1 MEAHLNSQALAEFV
15 HALPQGAI
23 AGMAVDDEN
32 FFDAVA
38 SQTVADFVGHRCKG
52 IRLQGQGSG
61 EFHPVLGNTYI
72 HGSGNQDLRIEFQS
86 RLVGDVQGAGGV
98 VFHGQV
104 FIVLLGTA
112 GGQDG
117 TFDLARFERF
127 AHVPA
132 GQFPQPYFSRF
143 QLDLL
148 FLGVGGG
155 CFGMYHAEKKRPW
168 QVNLS

>member
-1 MEAHLNSQALAEFV
+1 MEAHLDPQSLAEVFHALAQRAV
-15 HALPQGAI
+15 
-23 AGMAVDDEN
+23 AGMAVDDED
-32 FFDAVA
+32 FFNAVA
-38 SQTVADFVGHRCKG
+38 PQTVADFVGHRCKG
-52 IRLQGQGSG
+52 IRLQAQGAG
-61 EFHPVLGNTYI
+61 EFHPVLGNTYV
-72 HGSGNQDLRIEFQS
+72 HGGGDQDLGIKFQG

-117 TFDLARFERF
+117 TFDLARFERL
-127 AHVPA
+127 AHMPA

-148 FLGVGGG
+148 FWALG
-155 CFGMYHAEKKRPW
+155 
-168 QVNLS
+168 